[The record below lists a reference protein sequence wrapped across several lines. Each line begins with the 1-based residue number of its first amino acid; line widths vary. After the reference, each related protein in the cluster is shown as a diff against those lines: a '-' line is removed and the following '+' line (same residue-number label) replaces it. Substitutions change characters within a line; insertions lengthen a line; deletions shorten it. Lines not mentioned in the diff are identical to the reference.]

1 MTSCFAWPTLT
12 FFILQS
18 LLTGRSPHTYTHN
31 ITLKKIEENIKKR
44 TSEIVLSIS
53 SFCCAEKHVCLRHPF
68 LFFRM
73 LLVEED
79 ATDPQ
84 YSSPPYVVLYTKNRG
99 HDDKNI
105 KSFAPT
111 FRSFCVFTLTILGRM
126 CFFFG
131 DRFLCTRSGMKI
143 CVLNLSLLDTQR
155 LFSFFPFLYFSVL

>member
-1 MTSCFAWPTLT
+1 MLRLAHSH
-12 FFILQS
+12 
-18 LLTGRSPHTYTHN
+18 LLHPPVSADRQISPHIHSQYN
-31 ITLKKIEENIKKR
+31 IKKNEENIKKR

-84 YSSPPYVVLYTKNRG
+84 YSSPPYVVYTKNRG

-111 FRSFCVFTLTILGRM
+111 FRSFYMFTLTILERRVFLM
-126 CFFFG
+126 CFFW
-131 DRFLCTRSGMKI
+131 
-143 CVLNLSLLDTQR
+143 
-155 LFSFFPFLYFSVL
+155 